1 MVSFQG
7 TALNMNKKELQNA
20 AIQNLA
26 SAPSN
31 PAMGQIYYDTTDN
44 SLRYWN
50 GTAWREILII
60 DTQTPSGPG
69 PWTKLT
75 VSTDGVVV
83 KGENAG
89 ISDFAFIKTSVDST
103 KDNEVPTSKAV
114 ATAINNAF
122 GTMDA
127 MIFKGTIGAAGD
139 SPTVT
144 ALPAIHDCGWT
155 YKVITAGTYAGK
167 TCEVGDMIICIT
179 DGTVAADADWTV
191 VQSNLDG
198 AVIGPT
204 SADNNHV
211 VIFDGDSGKLIK
223 NSSYTIAT
231 SVPSGAVFTDQK
243 VAQTGITT
251 NAEYSILLKNAT
263 GAANETN
270 GVNFGNTT
278 DKAVTVN
285 PSTGTVTAPT
295 FVGTNTSYG
304 FTGNVDGNCTG
315 TSSNVTGTV
324 TVAHGGTGQSTL
336 TNHGV
341 LIGNDTSAIK
351 MTTPAKGALYAT
363 SATADPA
370 FGTLPVSVG
379 GTGATTLAS
388 GKVLLGADTA
398 AITTATATGTSSK
411 PIYLNNGAPAQV
423 SSIDYSLLP
432 TSNAANNV
440 PLLKGP
446 ASDGQ
451 VLTYSTTGG
460 GWVPTTPASGWANC
474 YHGTITGNGST
485 TSFTLAHGLGNVPLV
500 QVYDSTGKQ
509 VIIDLEATSTN
520 VVVTFGTAPANAT
533 TYSVVAV
540 A

>member
-60 DTQTPSGPG
+60 DTTTPTAGTY
-69 PWTKLT
+69 TKVT
-75 VSTDGVVV
+75 VTADGVVTA
-83 KGENAG
+83 GTQAG
-89 ISDFAFIKTSVDST
+89 ISDFAFIKTTVDSS
-103 KDNEVPTSKAV
+103 KDTEVPTSKAV

-127 MIFKGTIGAAGD
+127 MIFKGTIGSTGA
-139 SPTVT
+139 TVT
-144 ALPAIHDCGWT
+144 TLPATHECGWT

-167 TCEVGDMIICIT
+167 ACEVGDMIICIA

-223 NSSYTIAT
+223 NSNYTIAT

-263 GAANETN
+263 GTTDETN
-270 GVNFGNTT
+270 GVNFGKTT
-278 DKAVTVN
+278 DKLVTVN
-285 PSTGTVTAPT
+285 PSTGAVTAPT
-295 FVGTNTSYG
+295 FVGTNASYG

-324 TVAHGGTGQSTL
+324 VVGHGGTGQTTL
-336 TNHGV
+336 TAHGV
-341 LIGNDTSAIK
+341 LIGNGTSAVK
-351 MTTPAKGALYAT
+351 ATTPAAGALYAT
-363 SATADPA
+363 STSADPA

-388 GKVLLGADTA
+388 GKVLLGAGTA

-411 PIYLNNGAPAQV
+411 PIYLNNGAPEQV
-423 SSIDYSLLP
+423 SEIDYSLLP
-432 TSNAANNV
+432 TSNASNNV
-440 PLLKGP
+440 PLLKG
-446 ASDGQ
+446 AATDGQ
-451 VLTYSTTGG
+451 MLTYSTTSG